1 MTQLGAINNNH
12 NYNKVNDKKKVFH
25 TNTFVF
31 SPSFSFL
38 LIHIK
43 DKRYGVCVYKI
54 NRKIRNTINA
64 ETFLK
69 LVVNNGEKP
78 KDSDLKRN
86 THTYTFIQIRTHT
99 HTEAHTRTH
108 IIHT

>member
-78 KDSDLKRN
+78 KVSDLKKK
-86 THTYTFIQIRTHT
+86 HTHT
-99 HTEAHTRTH
+99 HIHIDSHTPTQAHTRTH